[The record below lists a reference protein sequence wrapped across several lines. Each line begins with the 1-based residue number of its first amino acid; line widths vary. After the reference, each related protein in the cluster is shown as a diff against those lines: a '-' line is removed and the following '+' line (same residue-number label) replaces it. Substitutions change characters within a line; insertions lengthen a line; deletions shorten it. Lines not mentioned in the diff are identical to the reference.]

1 MSLWSRISNVFRTE
15 RLHRDIDEEL
25 QSHIAEALREGRDPE
40 EARRAFG
47 SVLSHRESSRD
58 VRLLPWLDSLCAD
71 AVFGWRQLLKRKVTS
86 AAAILS
92 LALAIGSCSA
102 AFRLMDA
109 LLWRP
114 LPVAAP
120 ERLYAISRE
129 LAGREGKDS
138 TSDRCAYPMFR
149 QMRRAVK
156 DQADLIAVSTSGRI
170 DITYGSDEETEKAYQ
185 QYVSGWIFQSFG
197 IRAAV
202 GRLLTENDDL
212 TPRAHPYAVLSFE
225 YWTRRFGADP
235 AVVGRTF
242 RAGNEFY
249 QIVGVAEGP
258 FTGTEPGI
266 VTDIFVPTM
275 MMKNNAIVRSDYEWF
290 RTFVHLKP
298 GVPLALVQE
307 KLRPPFRAFLEERA
321 AASAG
326 VPEQEKNAYLNQ
338 ALVLNSAAAGVSGLQ
353 QGYGKALLV
362 LGVLVLLVLLISCA
376 NVANLMTAQ
385 AMARHREMAL
395 RVAIGAGR
403 GRLVQLVVM
412 ECLWLALFAAVFGA
426 CFASWAAPVVAGMIS
441 TPDNP
446 VRLILPA
453 DWRVV
458 GFGAALALT
467 CTLLF
472 GLYPAFRASAVK
484 PAFALR
490 GGSAQLRPRM
500 MQMLIASQVAFCV
513 LVLFGAGLF
522 LVTSERLTHQQT
534 GFSQERLLTV
544 ETVTSQPQPYMVW
557 NQVAAQLRTVPG
569 VEAVA
574 LCEWP
579 LMTGGVW
586 DGLIS
591 VNKAPPSPVASYFL
605 RVDPGWRKLMHI
617 PLLAG
622 RDFREDDFLS
632 GAAVVNQAFARQ
644 YFGGRDPVGN
654 SFDVVAVEGLR
665 VPYRIV
671 GLIGNTRYR
680 DMREAMQPAAYFPFS
695 GNYGRASFILRTS
708 SQNPMTMATA
718 LRLAVQRARA
728 GFRVSNLRTQ
738 TALVEQHLVRERLLS
753 LLALFFG
760 LVALVLAG
768 VGLYGVLDYSVIQRR
783 RELGIRI
790 AIGAHSVD
798 IAQCVIQDVFRAVA
812 GGALLG
818 LALGIISA
826 RFVEALLFEV
836 KPTDLGALAP
846 PAIIISAVAL
856 FAALPAIIRAV
867 RIDPM
872 AMLRS
877 D

>member
-1 MSLWSRISNVFRTE
+1 
-15 RLHRDIDEEL
+15 
-25 QSHIAEALREGRDPE
+25 
-40 EARRAFG
+40 
-47 SVLSHRESSRD
+47 
-58 VRLLPWLDSLCAD
+58 
-71 AVFGWRQLLKRKVTS
+71 
-86 AAAILS
+86 
-92 LALAIGSCSA
+92 
-102 AFRLMDA
+102 
-109 LLWRP
+109 
-114 LPVAAP
+114 
-120 ERLYAISRE
+120 
-129 LAGREGKDS
+129 
-138 TSDRCAYPMFR
+138 MFR
-149 QMRRAVK
+149 QMRAAVR
-156 DQADLIAVSTSGRI
+156 DQADLIAVSSGDRI
-170 DITYGSDEETEKAYQ
+170 DITYGSEEETEKAYQ

-212 TPRAHPYAVLSFE
+212 TPRAHPYAVLSDD
-225 YWTRRFGADP
+225 YWQRRFGRDP

-242 RAGNEFY
+242 RAGNEIY

-290 RTFVHLKP
+290 RTFVQLKP
-298 GVPLALVQE
+298 GVPSALVQE

-321 AASAG
+321 AASSG
-326 VPEQEKNAYLNQ
+326 VPEQEKRAYLNQ
-338 ALVLNSAAAGVSGLQ
+338 ELVLNSAAAGVSGWQ
-353 QGYGKALLV
+353 KGFGKALLI

-395 RVAIGAGR
+395 RVSIGAGR
-403 GRLVQLVVM
+403 GRLVQLVVI
-412 ECLWLALFAAVFGA
+412 ECVWLALFAAGIGA
-426 CFASWAAPVVAGMIS
+426 CFAWWAAPVVAGMIS

-446 VRLILPA
+446 VRLVLPA
-453 DWRVV
+453 DWRVL
-458 GFGAALALT
+458 GFGAALALS

-472 GLYPAFRASAVK
+472 GLYPALHASAVK
-484 PAFALR
+484 PALALR
-490 GGSAQLRPRM
+490 GGSSHLRPHM
-500 MQMLIASQVAFCV
+500 MQMLIASQVAFCT

-522 LVTSERLTHQQT
+522 LVTSERLAHQQT

-544 ETVTSQPQPYMVW
+544 ETVTSQPQPYPVW

-579 LMTGGVW
+579 LMTSGVW

-591 VNKAPPSPVASYFL
+591 VNKTPPSPVSAYFL
-605 RVDPGWRKLMHI
+605 NVDPDWRALMRI
-617 PLLAG
+617 PLLSG
-622 RDFREDDFLS
+622 RDFREG
-632 GAAVVNQAFARQ
+632 GAQTASALVNQLFARQ
-644 YFGGRDPVGN
+644 YFGGRDPVGS
-654 SFDVVAVEGLR
+654 SFDVVSVDGLR

-671 GLIGNTRYR
+671 GLVGNARYR
-680 DMREAMQPAAYFPFS
+680 DMREAMRPVAYFSFS

-708 SQNPMTMATA
+708 SKNPMAMAAA

-738 TALVEQHLVRERLLS
+738 AALVEQHLVPERLLS

-760 LVALVLAG
+760 GVALVLAG

-790 AIGAHSVD
+790 AIGAHPVD
-798 IAQCVIQDVFRAVA
+798 IAQCVIRDVSRAVA
-812 GGALLG
+812 AGALLG
-818 LALGIISA
+818 LALGVVSA
-826 RFVEALLFEV
+826 RLVEALLFEV
-836 KPTDLGALAP
+836 KATDMHALAP

-856 FAALPAIIRAV
+856 LAALPAIIRAV